1 MNAVRADL
9 VDRGHN
15 VPFAEAAFFDAVAD
29 MLASG
34 FDAEPQPGKSRP
46 REFRQD
52 FILDRVYT
60 GVGPDIEAVP
70 PLDDAIADADHM
82 PSIQH
87 EHFIGDLDIAD
98 AIVPDQ
104 PVDLT
109 DHVVR
114 APGP

>member
-9 VDRGHN
+9 VDRRHN
-15 VPFAEAAFFDAVAD
+15 VPFDEAALFDAVAD

-46 REFRQD
+46 REFRQH
-52 FILDRVYT
+52 FVLDRVHP
-60 GVGPDIEAVP
+60 GVGPDIEPVSSF
-70 PLDDAIADADHM
+70 DDAIANADHM
-82 PSIQH
+82 PPIQH
-87 EHFIGDLDIAD
+87 KHFIGDFDIGD

-104 PVDLT
+104 PVDLRN
-109 DHVVR
+109 DIVR